1 MISERRIHTPR
12 AYRLSGSPEICASF
26 EDPGS
31 CRATETIRSR
41 TTPWSW
47 RRAFGFRTG
56 SCAPFCG
63 ATCRRCCARC
73 APAPN
78 SCRSSRQG
86 KASVRA
92 LAALMAWMASGL
104 ALTACDREPEPPPQR
119 VKQVFHLNPYEKDF
133 GYSQAVLV
141 DKTLYISGSVAADAN
156 GRLVSPGDMAGQ
168 MRAAY
173 SNIRRTLAAHGAGF
187 EEVVKETIYTTDM
200 DALLKASDL
209 RFEYYDK
216 ERLPTTSWVQV
227 QRLVDPAFLVQIEV
241 IAELP

>member
-1 MISERRIHTPR
+1 MNSERPINILR
-12 AYRLSGSPEICASF
+12 ACRSNGSPETCASF

-31 CRATETIRSR
+31 CRATGTIRSR

-47 RRAFGFRTG
+47 RRASGFRTG

-63 ATCRRCCARC
+63 ATSRRCCARC

-78 SCRSSRQG
+78 SYRSSRRS
-86 KASVRA
+86 KAGVRA
-92 LAALMAWMASGL
+92 LAALLAWMASGL
-104 ALTACDREPEPPPQR
+104 ALTACEREPEPPPAR

-141 DKTLYISGSVAADAN
+141 DKTLYISGSVAADPN
-156 GRLVSPGDMAGQ
+156 GRLVAPGDMAGQ

-173 SNIRRTLAAHGAGF
+173 SNVRRTLAAHGADF
-187 EEVVKETIYTTDM
+187 DEVVKETIYTTNM
-200 DALLKASDL
+200 DALLKASDI

-227 QRLVDPAFLVQIEV
+227 QRLVDPGFLVEIEV
-241 IAELP
+241 VAELP